1 MTLLKNDMLQIHIA
15 GHCRGKLAMSEWSV
29 LYWKKLF
36 RSVLGAKN
44 QAKNC
49 NSSAGQCLHNL
60 LLHCKTF
67 LLHNYARGL
76 IHVTQF
82 SSHTSLLEG

>member
-1 MTLLKNDMLQIHIA
+1 MLQVHIA
-15 GHCRGKLAMSEWSV
+15 GLCRGKLAMSEWSV

-44 QAKNC
+44 QAKNS
-49 NSSAGQCLHNL
+49 NSSAGQSLHNL

-67 LLHNYARGL
+67 LSHNYARGVIHATQSSLSL
-76 IHVTQF
+76 IPAWVVC
-82 SSHTSLLEG
+82 